1 MPFWRRCMRVVFMG
15 TPEYA
20 TTILKA
26 LLAWE
31 GCEVVGV
38 FTQPDKPAGRT
49 LELRPPHVKAFVN
62 TLASP
67 PALFQ
72 PTSLKDPQTQACL
85 SALAPDVIV
94 VAAYGQLLP
103 KAVLDIAPCI
113 NLHASLLPQYRGAS
127 PIQASILAGDAF
139 TGVTA
144 MAMDEGLD
152 TGAMLGFT
160 YLPLTPAMQA
170 AEVFEALAQKAA
182 QLSVAV
188 LGRLRELL
196 PLPQQGAC
204 ASYAP
209 KISKADGLVDFK
221 NESMAII
228 RRFNALTPWPGL
240 FLESGLK
247 LLHVTLAQTSGTFT
261 PGEILVVDEEGAVV
275 GCAQGAV
282 RIVRVQA
289 PSKKPLHVKEYLAG
303 KRMGVGALLS

>member
-1 MPFWRRCMRVVFMG
+1 MRVVFMG

-38 FTQPDKPAGRT
+38 FTQPDKPAGRA
-49 LELRPPHVKAFVN
+49 LELRPSHVKAFVQ

-67 PALFQ
+67 VALFQ
-72 PTSLKDPQTQACL
+72 PTTLKDPQTQTL
-85 SALAPDVIV
+85 LTALAPDAIV

-113 NLHASLLPQYRGAS
+113 NLHASLLPKYRGAS
-127 PIQASILAGDAF
+127 PIQASIMAGDSF

-160 YLPLTPAMQA
+160 YLALTSTMQA
-170 AEVFEALAQKAA
+170 DEVFEALAQKAA
-182 QLSVAV
+182 RLSVAV
-188 LGRLRELL
+188 LGRLNKLL

-209 KISKADGLVDFK
+209 KISKAEGLVDFK
-221 NESMAII
+221 GASVAMM
-228 RRFNALTPWPGL
+228 RRFNALSPWPGL

-247 LLHVTLAQTSGTFT
+247 LLHVELVSASRTFT
-261 PGEILVVDEEGAVV
+261 PGEILLVDEDGAVV
-275 GCAQGAV
+275 GCGQGMV
-282 RIVRVQA
+282 RVVRVQA

-303 KRMGVGALLS
+303 KRMGVGALLF

>member
-1 MPFWRRCMRVVFMG
+1 MRVVFMG

-38 FTQPDKPAGRT
+38 FTQPDKPAGRA
-49 LELRPPHVKAFVN
+49 LELRPSHVKAFVQ

-67 PALFQ
+67 VALFQ
-72 PTSLKDPQTQACL
+72 PTTLKDPQTQTL
-85 SALAPDVIV
+85 LTALAPDAIV

-113 NLHASLLPQYRGAS
+113 NLHASLLPKYRGAS
-127 PIQASILAGDAF
+127 PIQASIMAGDSF

-160 YLPLTPAMQA
+160 YLALTSTMQA
-170 AEVFEALAQKAA
+170 DEVFEALAQKAA
-182 QLSVAV
+182 RLSVAV
-188 LGRLRELL
+188 LGRLNKLL

-209 KISKADGLVDFK
+209 KISKAEGLVDFK
-221 NESMAII
+221 GASVAMM
-228 RRFNALTPWPGL
+228 RRFNALSPWPGL

-247 LLHVTLAQTSGTFT
+247 LLHVELVSASRTFT
-261 PGEILVVDEEGAVV
+261 PGEILLVDEDGAVV
-275 GCAQGAV
+275 GCGQGMV
-282 RIVRVQA
+282 RVVRVQA
-289 PSKKPLHVKEYLAG
+289 PSKKPLHVKAVSYTHLTLPTTPY
-303 KRMGVGALLS
+303 V

>member
-1 MPFWRRCMRVVFMG
+1 MPFWRRRMRVVFMG

-38 FTQPDKPAGRT
+38 FTQPDKPAGRA
-49 LELRPPHVKAFVN
+49 LELRPSHVKAFVQ

-67 PALFQ
+67 VALFQ
-72 PTSLKDPQTQACL
+72 PTTLKDPQTQTL
-85 SALAPDVIV
+85 LTALAPDAIV

-113 NLHASLLPQYRGAS
+113 NLHASLLPKYRGAS
-127 PIQASILAGDAF
+127 PIQASIMAGDSF

-160 YLPLTPAMQA
+160 YLALTSTMQA
-170 AEVFEALAQKAA
+170 DEVFEALAQKAA
-182 QLSVAV
+182 RLSVAV
-188 LGRLRELL
+188 LGRLNKLL

-209 KISKADGLVDFK
+209 KISKAEGLVDFK
-221 NESMAII
+221 GASVAMM
-228 RRFNALTPWPGL
+228 RRFNALSPWPGL

-247 LLHVTLAQTSGTFT
+247 LLHVELVSASRTFT
-261 PGEILVVDEEGAVV
+261 PGEILLVDEDGAVV
-275 GCAQGAV
+275 GCGQGMV
-282 RIVRVQA
+282 RVVRVQA

-303 KRMGVGALLS
+303 KRMGVGALLF